1 MRLNIIKN
9 KAIDEMQERLMGRA
23 GIICVE
29 ITILYLIIECIYKYI
44 TTKDILN
51 CTWEIGLILIIAV
64 VFRVITRNDKEMNL
78 PKSILGKRLPTE
90 QTKGAKMKRVFAYLC
105 DSMIFTTVQV
115 IFTYI
120 LDSESPTYILI
131 EAIMIFTISFVIDY
145 KMGEKRCR
153 SYEEWES
160 SLDEEE

>member
-64 VFRVITRNDKEMNL
+64 VFRVITRNEDR
-78 PKSILGKRLPTE
+78 KS
-90 QTKGAKMKRVFAYLC
+90 V
-105 DSMIFTTVQV
+105 V
-115 IFTYI
+115 
-120 LDSESPTYILI
+120 
-131 EAIMIFTISFVIDY
+131 
-145 KMGEKRCR
+145 
-153 SYEEWES
+153 
-160 SLDEEE
+160 